1 MKIKILFLFLVQI
14 LCTIAVVTNPD
25 IDVHKEFAR
34 GEFLKEYNKPSGY
47 IEKLVNIVVDEK
59 VYSDSYFFF
68 SLTKFE
74 DLGNLKTLGFGIFGQ
89 IIPYYCIQE
98 NKSQI
103 IFALI
108 ANLLTVKFLFDF
120 ISDQVKK

>member
-1 MKIKILFLFLVQI
+1 MAYSKYELF
-14 LCTIAVVTNPD
+14 A
-25 IDVHKEFAR
+25 HKEFAR
-34 GEFLKEYNKPSGY
+34 VEFLKEYNKPSGY

-59 VYSDSYFFF
+59 VYSDSYFLF

-74 DLGNLKTLGFGIFGQ
+74 DLGTLKTIGVGIFGQ

-108 ANLLTVKFLFDF
+108 AILLTVKFLFDF

>member
-1 MKIKILFLFLVQI
+1 VKIKILLLFIFQI
-14 LCTIAVVTNPD
+14 LCTVAKFTNPD

-34 GEFLKEYNKPSGY
+34 GEFLKEYNKPGEY
-47 IEKLVNIVVDEK
+47 IRELVDIVVEEK

-68 SLTKFE
+68 SLTKFD
-74 DLGNLKTLGFGIFGQ
+74 DLGTLKTIGVGVFGQ

-98 NKSQI
+98 HKYEI

-108 ANLLTVKFLFDF
+108 AILLTIKLILDF
-120 ISDQVKK
+120 VSPPIKK

>member
-1 MKIKILFLFLVQI
+1 M
-14 LCTIAVVTNPD
+14 TNPD

-34 GEFLKEYNKPSGY
+34 AEFLKEYNKPSFY

-74 DLGNLKTLGFGIFGQ
+74 DLGTLKTIGVGIFGQ

-98 NKSQI
+98 HKSQI
-103 IFALI
+103 IFGLI
-108 ANLLTVKFLFDF
+108 AILFTVKLLFDF